1 MAQLTRPGVVGL
13 LGVLLV
19 FVPWTISAQTPQ
31 ATAPPTLTAPVNDY
45 AKVID
50 AASANELDRTI
61 RALQTASGDVI
72 VVATIQTLA
81 PYGTI
86 EEAAASLF
94 EQAGIGTR
102 AKDNGALI
110 LVAVEDR
117 KVRIEVGYGLE
128 EFITD
133 GYAGDVIRTHMLPAF
148 REGAYGPGLVAA
160 TRMISWRLADA
171 RGVSLDEERPVAR
184 RRERTNLVAPGGIST
199 AVIAFLVWLFIN
211 WVNSKFG
218 GGSSGFTRRGGRGT
232 WSGWHGGVGGF
243 GGGFGS
249 GGFKGGG
256 GFGGGGF
263 GGFGGGRSGGG
274 GASGGW

>member
-1 MAQLTRPGVVGL
+1 VAQLTRL
-13 LGVLLV
+13 VLLLLLV
-19 FVPWTISAQTPQ
+19 AVPSAAWAQPP
-31 ATAPPTLTAPVNDY
+31 APPALTAPVNDFGG
-45 AKVID
+45 VID
-50 AASANELDRTI
+50 AASAEQLDRLI

-72 VVATIQTLA
+72 VVATVKTLE

-86 EEAAASLF
+86 EEYAVRMFASS
-94 EQAGIGTR
+94 GIGT
-102 AKDNGALI
+102 AKQDNGALI
-110 LVAVEDR
+110 LVAVDDR

-148 REGAYGPGLVAA
+148 REGRYGPGLVEA
-160 TRMISWRLADA
+160 TRTMAWRLADA
-171 RGVSLDEERPVAR
+171 RGVTLDEARPVAKPSGS
-184 RRERTNLVAPGGIST
+184 NDVAPGGMTTVLIF
-199 AVIAFLVWLFIN
+199 IAMWLFVQWIA
-211 WVNSKFG
+211 SKTG
-218 GGSSGFTRRGGRGT
+218 GGPTGFNRRGRRGT

-249 GGFKGGG
+249 GGFSGG

-263 GGFGGGRSGGG
+263 GGFGGGSSGGG